1 MFKNFVGLKCVL
13 LVEPKTH
20 GLAFLLKVSI
30 EDEINYWAVEYLELL
45 AGIC

>member
-13 LVEPKTH
+13 FFEPKIH
-20 GLAFLLKVSI
+20 GLAFLLKVRI